1 MNTKWLNGLNIFY
14 DDSSN
19 ESLRGVLKTDVSGHL
34 VGTYQGPKASGYTT
48 LYGRLETKNGT
59 LRPSYLLPAFT
70 QRTQKDVDTTP
81 IQGSDDFVA
90 VWASNDPG
98 AFRIFARKYSV
109 SERQGI
115 GAPFTETL
123 ISGSNGDYVCP
134 RVIYN
139 PANCQLFAC
148 WIGVTERQLQGIWLD
163 KDTLEPTSYP
173 VMITSAVYP
182 TLFNP
187 GADLDTSTYENIV
200 LMNHGDGVIVGVQE
214 TLSKINFLRVGSPS
228 SGKSPVNLITSYS
241 QTGMGKFHAT
251 FDTVHNNIM
260 LVYIGTSA
268 YVYGDRVRVFGKAD
282 QSEAEQYQSD
292 QELQAL
298 SPVRLNNNVYASSQ
312 PYISAMP
319 DACGVIDFLVT
330 WSTGYTGIFFNR
342 FDDAFIPLAAE
353 TSINPND
360 SGNTFP
366 KAVASDNQIAVLLQA
381 TRFNGNAL
389 GAQGILAYVS
399 NYD

>member
-214 TLSKINFLRVGSPS
+214 TLSKINFLRVGSPT
-228 SGKSPVNLITSYS
+228 SGKSPINLITSYS

-268 YVYGDRVRVFGKAD
+268 YVYGDRVRIFGKAD

>member
-214 TLSKINFLRVGSPS
+214 TLSKINFLRVGSPT
-228 SGKSPVNLITSYS
+228 SGKSPVNLMTSYS

-251 FDTVHNNIM
+251 FDTAHNNIM

-319 DACGVIDFLVT
+319 ATCGVIDFLVT

>member
-98 AFRIFARKYSV
+98 AFRIFARQYSV

>member
-214 TLSKINFLRVGSPS
+214 TLSKINFLRVGSPT
-228 SGKSPVNLITSYS
+228 SGKSPVNLMTSYS

-251 FDTVHNNIM
+251 FDTAHNNIM

>member
-34 VGTYQGPKASGYTT
+34 VGTYQGPKASGYAT

-214 TLSKINFLRVGSPS
+214 TLSKINFLRVGSPT

>member
-214 TLSKINFLRVGSPS
+214 TLSKINFLRVGSPT

-342 FDDAFIPLAAE
+342 FDDTFIPLAAE

>member
-34 VGTYQGPKASGYTT
+34 IGTYQGPKTSGYTT

-81 IQGSDDFVA
+81 IQASDDFVA
-90 VWASNDPG
+90 VWASNDSG
-98 AFRIFARKYSV
+98 AFRIFLRKYSV
-109 SERQGI
+109 SESQGI
-115 GAPFTETL
+115 GAPYPEIQ

-173 VMITSAVYP
+173 VMITTAVYP

-214 TLSKINFLRVGSPS
+214 SLSKINFLRVGNPT
-228 SGKSPVNLITSYS
+228 SGTSPVKLLTSYS

-282 QSEAEQYQSD
+282 QYEAEQYQSD
-292 QELQAL
+292 QDLQAV

-312 PYISAMP
+312 PYIRAMP
-319 DACGVIDFLVT
+319 AACGVIDFLVT

-381 TRFNGNAL
+381 TRFNGNPL
-389 GAQGILAYVS
+389 GAQGILANVS

>member
-389 GAQGILAYVS
+389 GALGILAYVS

>member
-200 LMNHGDGVIVGVQE
+200 LMNHGDGVIVSVQE
-214 TLSKINFLRVGSPS
+214 TLSKINFLRVGSPT
-228 SGKSPVNLITSYS
+228 SGKSPVNLMTSYS

>member
-34 VGTYQGPKASGYTT
+34 IGTYQGPKASGYTT

>member
-139 PANCQLFAC
+139 PANCHLFAC

-228 SGKSPVNLITSYS
+228 SGKSPVNLMTSYS

-251 FDTVHNNIM
+251 FDTAHNNIM

-268 YVYGDRVRVFGKAD
+268 YVYGDRVRIFGKAD

-319 DACGVIDFLVT
+319 ATCGVIDFLVT

>member
-81 IQGSDDFVA
+81 IQGNDDFVA

-214 TLSKINFLRVGSPS
+214 TLSKINFLRVGSPT

>member
-319 DACGVIDFLVT
+319 ATCGVIDFLVT

>member
-34 VGTYQGPKASGYTT
+34 IGTYQGPKASGYTT

-200 LMNHGDGVIVGVQE
+200 LMNHGDGVIVSVQE

-366 KAVASDNQIAVLLQA
+366 KAVASDNQVAVLLQA

>member
-34 VGTYQGPKASGYTT
+34 IGTYQGPKTSGYTT

-81 IQGSDDFVA
+81 IQASDDFVA
-90 VWASNDPG
+90 VWASNDSG
-98 AFRIFARKYSV
+98 AFRIFVRNYSV

-115 GAPFTETL
+115 GAPYPEIQ

-173 VMITSAVYP
+173 VMITTAVYP

-214 TLSKINFLRVGSPS
+214 SLSKINFLRVGNPT
-228 SGKSPVNLITSYS
+228 SGTSPVKLLTSYS

-282 QSEAEQYQSD
+282 QYEAEQYQSD
-292 QELQAL
+292 QDLQAV
-298 SPVRLNNNVYASSQ
+298 SPFA
-312 PYISAMP
+312 
-319 DACGVIDFLVT
+319 
-330 WSTGYTGIFFNR
+330 
-342 FDDAFIPLAAE
+342 
-353 TSINPND
+353 
-360 SGNTFP
+360 
-366 KAVASDNQIAVLLQA
+366 
-381 TRFNGNAL
+381 
-389 GAQGILAYVS
+389 
-399 NYD
+399 

>member
-19 ESLRGVLKTDVSGHL
+19 ESLRGVLKTDISGHL

-214 TLSKINFLRVGSPS
+214 TLSKINFLRVGSPT
-228 SGKSPVNLITSYS
+228 SGKSPVNLMTSYS

>member
-34 VGTYQGPKASGYTT
+34 IGTYQGPKTSGYTT
-48 LYGRLETKNGT
+48 LYGRLETKSGT
-59 LRPSYLLPAFT
+59 LRPSYLLPALT

-90 VWASNDPG
+90 VWASNDSG

-182 TLFNP
+182 TLFSP
-187 GADLDTSTYENIV
+187 SADLDTSTYENIV
-200 LMNHGDGVIVGVQE
+200 LMNHDDGVIVGVQE
-214 TLSKINFLRVGSPS
+214 TLSKINFLRVGSPT
-228 SGKSPVNLITSYS
+228 SGKSTVNLITSYS

>member
-214 TLSKINFLRVGSPS
+214 TLSKINFLRVGSPT